1 MFIYIIE
8 MLFEKPVVMFYNL
21 ITKKNK
27 LKKIESLELN
37 KDSEELKKNKNDK
50 YDIMVNAKYEEVFDF

>member
-1 MFIYIIE
+1 